1 MKTLKVG
8 TMPGVLSEV
17 VVETGM
23 TVGQVIELAGLNAT
37 GYELKL
43 DGVSVTSEM
52 TIGANS
58 NLLVLVKQIKG
69 NAQTLKVGTMPGVLT
84 ELVYE
89 PYMTVKQVLELANL
103 NPSGYEI
110 KLDGVTVG
118 LDTVIQLNANLLVLV
133 KQIKGNLGGN
143 TMQTI
148 KVGQMPGLLKELV
161 VQSGMTVG
169 EVLALAELSAT
180 GYEIKLD
187 GVTVAESA
195 TLSSTSALLVLVKQ
209 IKGNMQ
215 TIKVGQMPGLL
226 KEVVVEPGA
235 TVESILA
242 LAELDANGYEIKLDG
257 VTVSPQTTISST
269 SALLV
274 LVKQI
279 KGNDNK

>member
-8 TMPGVLSEV
+8 TMPGVLTEV
-17 VVETGM
+17 VVESGV
-23 TVGQVIELAGLNAT
+23 TVGQVLEMTGLNAT
-37 GYELKL
+37 GYEIKM
-43 DGVSVTSEM
+43 DGITVTTSSVVGE
-52 TIGANS
+52 NN

-110 KLDGVTVG
+110 KLDGVTVS
-118 LDTVIQLNANLLVLV
+118 LDTVIQLGANLLVLV

-143 TMQTI
+143 GMQTI
-148 KVGQMPGLLKELV
+148 KVGQMPGILKELV
-161 VQSGMTVG
+161 VSAGMTVKQ
-169 EVLALAELSAT
+169 VLELAELDAN

-187 GVTVAESA
+187 GVTVTLDA
-195 TLSSTSALLVLVKQ
+195 TLSPTSSLLVLVKQ
-209 IKGNMQ
+209 IKGNVQ
-215 TIKVGQMPGLL
+215 TIKVGQMPGIL
-226 KEVVVEPGA
+226 KELVVESGM
-235 TVESILA
+235 TVGKVLE

-257 VTVSPQTTISST
+257 VTVSPTSTLSST

-279 KGNDNK
+279 KGNESK